1 MKFLKA
7 LIFTLTVSFLSFG
20 CFEDND
26 DTVISAS
33 SINDFVWKGMNYMY
47 LYKDDIQKLSDDAFG
62 INALNNRYDIPS
74 NYGEYLNGYNNPEDF
89 FESLIYQK
97 ETVDRFSWI
106 VDDYIALEQ
115 QFAGTTTS
123 NGMEFKLFT
132 QPNSN
137 NLMGIVR
144 LVLPNSSASTS
155 GLKRGAIFNA
165 IDGTPIT
172 TTNYLDLLNANSYTL
187 HLATYNDNGTP
198 ETNDD
203 TIVSTNKTISLSK
216 TEYTENPI
224 FKTDIFNV
232 NGENVGYLMYN
243 GFTANFDEQLNNAF
257 ATFKSNNIQHLILD
271 LRYNPGGSVNSAI
284 LLSSMITGQ
293 FNGEVF
299 NTEQWNSDNQ
309 ALLEANDPEALIN
322 RFTDKNGNM
331 PLNSLNLQKV
341 YIIALETSASAS
353 ELVINCL
360 DPYINVVHI
369 GENTAG
375 KYQASTTLYDSPDF
389 KRAGANLAHNYAM
402 QPLIFKSL
410 NKNGRTDYFDGLTP
424 DIEVSESYLN
434 LGTIGDENET
444 LLATALAD
452 IGSTT
457 AKTPTTKP
465 EKEASLKAFKD
476 SNSFKPFNDIMYV
489 DKKLPSMFAD

>member
-1 MKFLKA
+1 MNFLKP
-7 LIFTLTVSFLSFG
+7 LIFTTIISFLCIS
-20 CFEDND
+20 CFKDSD
-26 DTVISAS
+26 DTVISTN
-33 SINDFVWKGMNYMY
+33 SINDFVWKGMNYIY
-47 LYKDDIQKLSDDAFG
+47 LYKDDIQKLSDDEFG
-62 INALNNRYDIPS
+62 INAINNRYDIPV
-74 NYGEYLNGYNNPEDF
+74 NYGEYLNSYSNPEDF
-89 FESLIYQK
+89 FESLIYQR

-115 QFAGTTTS
+115 QFAGTSTS
-123 NGMEFKLFT
+123 DGMEVKLFS
-132 QPNSN
+132 QPNSS
-137 NLMGIVR
+137 NLMGIIR
-144 LVLPNSSASTS
+144 LVLPNSSANMA
-155 GLKRGAIFNA
+155 GLKRGDIFNA
-165 IDGTPIT
+165 INGTPIT
-172 TTNYLDLLNANSYTL
+172 TANYLELLNLNAYTL
-187 HLATYNDNGTP
+187 DLATYNDNGTP
-198 ETNDD
+198 ETTDD
-203 TIVSTNKTISLSK
+203 TVDSTGESVNLTK

-257 ATFKSNNIQHLILD
+257 ATFKSNNVQDLILD

-284 LLSSMITGQ
+284 LLASMITGQ

-299 NTEQWNSDNQ
+299 STEQWNSDNQ
-309 ALLEANDPEALIN
+309 VLLENNDPESLIN
-322 RFTDKNGNM
+322 RFTDKDGTVL
-331 PLNSLNLQKV
+331 LNSLNLQKV

-424 DIEVSESYLN
+424 DIELSESYLN
-434 LGTIGDENET
+434 LGVLGDENEK
-444 LLATALAD
+444 LLAAALAD
-452 IGSTT
+452 IGNTT
-457 AKTPTTKP
+457 TKAASEKP
-465 EKEASLKAFKD
+465 EKEASLRPFKD

-489 DKKLPSMFAD
+489 DKKLPLKPN

>member
-1 MKFLKA
+1 MKFYKA
-7 LIFTLTVSFLSFG
+7 LIFTLTVSFLSSG

-26 DTVISAS
+26 DTVISTNA
-33 SINDFVWKGMNYMY
+33 INDFVWKGMNYTY

-62 INALNNRYDIPS
+62 INALNNRYDKTPDYS
-74 NYGEYLNGYNNPEDF
+74 EYLNGYNAPEDF

-137 NLMGIVR
+137 DLMGIVR

-203 TIVSTNKTISLSK
+203 TIVSTNETISLSK

-224 FKTDIFNV
+224 FKTEIFNV

-322 RFTDKNGNM
+322 RFTDKNGNT

-360 DPYINVVHI
+360 
-369 GENTAG
+369 
-375 KYQASTTLYDSPDF
+375 
-389 KRAGANLAHNYAM
+389 
-402 QPLIFKSL
+402 
-410 NKNGRTDYFDGLTP
+410 
-424 DIEVSESYLN
+424 
-434 LGTIGDENET
+434 
-444 LLATALAD
+444 
-452 IGSTT
+452 
-457 AKTPTTKP
+457 
-465 EKEASLKAFKD
+465 
-476 SNSFKPFNDIMYV
+476 
-489 DKKLPSMFAD
+489 